1 MKANRTTWNVGH
13 VIHYVQNVPTR
24 LQSLS
29 LNETLWYILIIS
41 SMTWIFL
48 AIELTLHFDEQMF
61 MLVIGV
67 MFVHLALVFLTS
79 RIK

>member
-1 MKANRTTWNVGH
+1 
-13 VIHYVQNVPTR
+13 
-24 LQSLS
+24 
-29 LNETLWYILIIS
+29 
-41 SMTWIFL
+41 MTWIFL